1 MKDRKAAPQFELLWP
16 CLLKKKKLMIKTKER
31 YSKNNSNRTIRISYM
46 QSERVNNRRWIER
59 KTGNSEI
66 EEGIRK
72 KYWRAGASPFE
83 KKIDISLDI
92 DPRGINFA
100 THFPSPRIRSP
111 PFPRP
116 AFPSTTT
123 TTISELIN
131 SGHNDVY
138 GTRRSFNDRR
148 WNGTSITP
156 NNPNSSS

>member
-1 MKDRKAAPQFELLWP
+1 MFVE
-16 CLLKKKKLMIKTKER
+16 KKKLMIKTKER
-31 YSKNNSNRTIRISYM
+31 YSKNNSNRTIRIC
-46 QSERVNNRRWIER
+46 RAKGLIIVDVER

-83 KKIDISLDI
+83 KKKSIFRSTSILEELISRPTSRPLGYDR
-92 DPRGINFA
+92 PHA
-100 THFPSPRIRSP
+100 
-111 PFPRP
+111 RP

-148 WNGTSITP
+148 
-156 NNPNSSS
+156 